1 VVTYAYDGFGRR
13 FSVVGN
19 DGLNRV
25 QLYTQDGKILQAGPA
40 GGAATRYIYLHN
52 HVIAESGP
60 SGIQYQH
67 TDALGSPVARTN
79 TAGAIVS
86 RTKYEPYGKTA
97 QGATPTIGFTGHVN
111 DADTGLV
118 YMQQRYYDPVAGRFL
133 SIDPVTTD
141 ANTGSSFNRYAYANN
156 NPYKYIDPDGRDTE
170 FACFTKE
177 RNDALSATIG
187 PTPVN
192 QGWHGEQAS
201 SLNEA
206 LQFGV
211 GAGAGGLAKGGFAIL
226 GALFKVES
234 KVAVGELKLLHSAET
249 IGTRADLA
257 KLSDADLL
265 KSVINPKNGDMVK
278 ISTESGKVVDG
289 NSRASELQKRAVDPK
304 SSITPE
310 TKIPVEPHTPD
321 KSMY

>member
-1 VVTYAYDGFGRR
+1 MSSDTGALSDAYGYDQNGNVASITDNLGAVNRTMGYDTLDRLTSVAAPALWGTSSYTYDALDNLTFNSVTAGANPRSATFNYPDPATNRLMSVSGSAGYNFSYAYDSQGNIVQRGTQQFVFDQANRLTSAPGVATYAYDGFGRR

-156 NPYKYIDPDGRDTE
+156 NPYKYVDPDGR
-170 FACFTKE
+170 
-177 RNDALSATIG
+177 G
-187 PTPVN
+187 
-192 QGWHGEQAS
+192 
-201 SLNEA
+201 
-206 LQFGV
+206 
-211 GAGAGGLAKGGFAIL
+211 
-226 GALFKVES
+226 
-234 KVAVGELKLLHSAET
+234 
-249 IGTRADLA
+249 
-257 KLSDADLL
+257 
-265 KSVINPKNGDMVK
+265 SV
-278 ISTESGKVVDG
+278 S
-289 NSRASELQKRAVDPK
+289 
-304 SSITPE
+304 
-310 TKIPVEPHTPD
+310 
-321 KSMY
+321 